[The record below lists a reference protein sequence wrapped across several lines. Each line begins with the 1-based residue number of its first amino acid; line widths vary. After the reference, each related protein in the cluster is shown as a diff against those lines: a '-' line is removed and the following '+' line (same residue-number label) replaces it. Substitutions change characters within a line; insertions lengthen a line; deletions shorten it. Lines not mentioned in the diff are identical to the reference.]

1 MFIANKLE
9 NSIIKNTWRKLKQD
23 TYNKYT
29 IVNFKKC
36 IIQSLI

>member
-9 NSIIKNTWRKLKQD
+9 NSIIKNTWRKLKD

-29 IVNFKKC
+29 TVNFKKC